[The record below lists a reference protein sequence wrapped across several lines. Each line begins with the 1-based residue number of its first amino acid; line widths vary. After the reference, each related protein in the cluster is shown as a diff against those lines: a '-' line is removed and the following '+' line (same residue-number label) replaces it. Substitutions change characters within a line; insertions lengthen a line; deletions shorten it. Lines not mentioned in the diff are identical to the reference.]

1 MKKRVLAII
10 TAISICAMSGCKTAA
25 EPPKADQTPGGAS
38 PDITDNIAENDP
50 GTIPENKPENV
61 PQDPGSPDP
70 MPEKPAE
77 NKTPEGTSPNDPEK
91 LPEKDPE
98 TVPQKPQQSDK
109 TPNSTSTKI
118 PEKIPEPVPQK
129 PAVPE
134 KTEYDNS
141 GLYPEISKEELK
153 AAIDAFPLDEI
164 TLPDGSKVSKD
175 QAVYGNT
182 IAETLTFPFAFYRIA
197 SPIYKTT
204 ADDPDL
210 IRYVDGNWEATVDTD
225 ALANEIDRTY
235 KKAAPGDVIENGLT
249 VSGAVCAID
258 SRGNISK
265 GTIYFDGEITL
276 SGALNYSPEERMYK
290 APDAMSLRPDSVKA
304 KIPILYESKVWVYHY
319 WDGFSNG
326 ENDPPFYMYFDS
338 KAFNLGNKSDKEYQK
353 FDFDSVFGDKTTV
366 IATVTVSDIKMDSIT
381 GVSCKIVDIK

>member
-25 EPPKADQTPGGAS
+25 EPQQKDQTPGGAS
-38 PDITDNIAENDP
+38 PDITGNIPEKDP
-50 GTIPENKPENV
+50 GTIPENKPEN
-61 PQDPGSPDP
+61 
-70 MPEKPAE
+70 
-77 NKTPEGTSPNDPEK
+77 
-91 LPEKDPE
+91 
-98 TVPQKPQQSDK
+98 
-109 TPNSTSTKI
+109 
-118 PEKIPEPVPQK
+118 VPQK

-141 GLYPEISKEELK
+141 GLYPEISKKELK

-210 IRYVDGNWEATVDTD
+210 IRYADGNWEATVDTD
-225 ALANEIDRTY
+225 ALENEIDRTY

-249 VSGAVCAID
+249 VSGAVCTVD
-258 SRGNISK
+258 SKGNITK
-265 GTIYFDGEITL
+265 GTICFDGEITL
-276 SGALNYSPEERMYK
+276 SGALNYSPEERMYI

-304 KIPILYESKVWVYHY
+304 KIPVLYESKVWVYHY

-338 KAFNLGNKSDKEYQK
+338 NAFNLGNKSDKEYQK
-353 FDFDSVFGDKTTV
+353 FDFDGVFGDKTTV

-381 GVSCKIVDIK
+381 GESCKIVDIK

>member
-10 TAISICAMSGCKTAA
+10 TAISICALSGCKTAD
-25 EPPKADQTPGGAS
+25 EPPRADQTPGGAS
-38 PDITDNIAENDP
+38 PDITDQIPEKDP
-50 GTIPENKPENV
+50 GMIPENKPENV
-61 PQDPGSPDP
+61 PQEPGSPDP
-70 MPEKPAE
+70 APETPPE

-98 TVPQKPQQSDK
+98 TVPQKPPQSDK
-109 TPNSTSTKI
+109 TPDSTSTKI
-118 PEKIPEPVPQK
+118 PENVTQK

-210 IRYVDGNWEATVDTD
+210 IRYADGNWEATVDTD

-235 KKAAPGDVIENGLT
+235 KKAAPGGVLENGLT
-249 VSGAVCAID
+249 VSGAVCTVD
-258 SRGNISK
+258 SRGNVSE

-276 SGALNYSPEERMYK
+276 SGALNYSPEERMYI

-304 KIPILYESKVWVYHY
+304 KIPVLYESKVWVYHY

-338 KAFNLGNKSDKEYQK
+338 KAFNLGNKSDKEYKK
-353 FDFDSVFGDKTTV
+353 FDFDGVFGDKTTV

-381 GVSCKIVDIK
+381 GAKCRLVDIK

>member
-10 TAISICAMSGCKTAA
+10 TAISICAMSGCKKAD
-25 EPPKADQTPGGAS
+25 EPQEDQTPGGTS
-38 PDITDNIAENDP
+38 PNITDNIHEKDQEK
-50 GTIPENKPENV
+50 IPENKPENV

-70 MPEKPAE
+70 APENPPE
-77 NKTPEGTSPNDPEK
+77 DKTPEGTSPNDPEK

-98 TVPQKPQQSDK
+98 TVPQKP
-109 TPNSTSTKI
+109 T
-118 PEKIPEPVPQK
+118 
-129 PAVPE
+129 VPE

-175 QAVYGNT
+175 QAVCGNAT
-182 IAETLTFPFAFYRIA
+182 AKTLTFPFAFYRIA

-235 KKAAPGDVIENGLT
+235 KKAAPGTVLENGLT
-249 VSGAVCAID
+249 VSGAVCTVN
-258 SRGNISK
+258 SRGNISE

-276 SGALNYSPEERMYK
+276 SGALNYLPEEDMYR
-290 APDAMSLRPDSVKA
+290 APDTMYLRPDSVKA
-304 KIPILYESKVWVYHY
+304 EIPILYRSDEWIGHY

-326 ENDPPFYMYFDS
+326 ENDLPFYMYFDS
-338 KAFNLGNKSDKEYQK
+338 DAWILGNKSDKEYKK

-366 IATVTVSDIKMDSIT
+366 IATVTVSDLKLDSAT
-381 GVSCKIVDIK
+381 ASKCRLVDIK

>member
-10 TAISICAMSGCKTAA
+10 TAISICALSGCKTAA
-25 EPPKADQTPGGAS
+25 EPPQADQTPGGTS
-38 PDITDNIAENDP
+38 PDITENIPEKDP
-50 GTIPENKPENV
+50 GTIPENKPGTV
-61 PQDPGSPDP
+61 PRDPDTPDP
-70 MPEKPAE
+70 APETPPE
-77 NKTPEGTSPNDPEK
+77 DKTPEGTSPNDPEK

-98 TVPQKPQQSDK
+98 KVPQKPPQSDK
-109 TPNSTSTKI
+109 TPDSTSTKI
-118 PEKIPEPVPQK
+118 PENVPQK

-141 GLYPEISKEELK
+141 GLYPEISKKELK

-210 IRYVDGNWEATVDTD
+210 IRYANGHWEATVDTD

-249 VSGAVCAID
+249 VSGAVCTVD

-276 SGALNYSPEERMYK
+276 SGALNYLPEERMYI

-304 KIPILYESKVWVYHY
+304 KIPVLYESKVWVYHY

-353 FDFDSVFGDKTTV
+353 FDFDGVFGDKTTV

-381 GVSCKIVDIK
+381 GAKCRLVDIK

>member
-10 TAISICAMSGCKTAA
+10 TAISICALSGCKTAA
-25 EPPKADQTPGGAS
+25 EPQQEDQTPGGAS
-38 PDITDNIAENDP
+38 PDITGNIPEKDP
-50 GTIPENKPENV
+50 GTIPENKPEN
-61 PQDPGSPDP
+61 
-70 MPEKPAE
+70 
-77 NKTPEGTSPNDPEK
+77 
-91 LPEKDPE
+91 
-98 TVPQKPQQSDK
+98 
-109 TPNSTSTKI
+109 
-118 PEKIPEPVPQK
+118 VPQK

-141 GLYPEISKEELK
+141 GLYPEISKKELK

-164 TLPDGSKVSKD
+164 TLPDGSKVSKE

-204 ADDPDL
+204 VDDPDL
-210 IRYVDGNWEATVDTD
+210 IRFADGHWEATVDTD
-225 ALANEIDRTY
+225 ALENEIDRTY

-249 VSGAVCAID
+249 VSGAVCTVD
-258 SRGNISK
+258 SKGNITK
-265 GTIYFDGEITL
+265 GTICFDGEITL
-276 SGALNYSPEERMYK
+276 SGALNYSPEERMYI

-304 KIPILYESKVWVYHY
+304 KIPVLYESKVWVYHY

-338 KAFNLGNKSDKEYQK
+338 NAFNLGNKSDKEYQK
-353 FDFDSVFGDKTTV
+353 FDFDGVFGDKTTV

-381 GVSCKIVDIK
+381 GESCKIVDIK